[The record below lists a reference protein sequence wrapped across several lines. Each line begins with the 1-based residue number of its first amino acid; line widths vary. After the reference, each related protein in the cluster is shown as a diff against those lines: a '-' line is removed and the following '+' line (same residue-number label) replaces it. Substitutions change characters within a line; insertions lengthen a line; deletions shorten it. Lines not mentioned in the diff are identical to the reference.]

1 VIRARIAVTV
11 SLLVALAALTLG
23 IVAFMR
29 TVRDHSDI
37 TGRLVQTR
45 MTNEYKGAPVPFPL
59 DDFFVGPDSRGDV
72 RAFYAYPPGYF
83 GHQRGC
89 KMIWD
94 QAATIAPDRGGAV
107 AGPGL
112 FIDPCGGARFNRD
125 GILVSGPADRNLDE
139 FLLAPAVDGF
149 VVDTKTLHCGALLP
163 SAPSAPATPE
173 SAGATATPTVT
184 LTPTPGPQD
193 QTCDRVSPNT
203 KGN

>member
-1 VIRARIAVTV
+1 VAVTV
-11 SLLVALAALTLG
+11 SLLVSLAALSLG

-29 TVRDHSDI
+29 TVRDHNDI
-37 TGRLVQTR
+37 AGRLVQTR
-45 MTNEYKGAPVPFPL
+45 MTNEYAGSPVWFPL
-59 DDFFVGPDSRGDV
+59 DDFFVGPDSHGDV

-89 KMIWD
+89 KMVWD
-94 QAATIAPDRGGAV
+94 QAATIAPDRGGSV

-139 FLLAPAVDGF
+139 FLLTPAVDGF
-149 VVDTKTLHCGALLP
+149 IVDTKALYCGAPLP
-163 SAPSAPATPE
+163 AAPSAPATPE
-173 SAGATATPTVT
+173 SNAATVTATATVTPTA
-184 LTPTPGPQD
+184 TPGPQD

-203 KGN
+203 KGS